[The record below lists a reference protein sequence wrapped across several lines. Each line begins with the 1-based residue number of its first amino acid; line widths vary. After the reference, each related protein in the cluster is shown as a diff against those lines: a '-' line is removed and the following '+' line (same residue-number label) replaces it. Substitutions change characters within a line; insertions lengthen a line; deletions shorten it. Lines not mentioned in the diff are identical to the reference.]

1 MNLFIVR
8 VTRVETMK
16 LYFKFY
22 SSSTLYYMHLPS
34 TKTKI
39 LITELELENQLVLYY
54 YNLCQ
59 HIPCYESWCQH

>member
-1 MNLFIVR
+1 
-8 VTRVETMK
+8 MK
-16 LYFKFY
+16 LYIKFY
-22 SSSTLYYMHLPS
+22 SSITLYYMHLPS

-59 HIPCYESWCQH
+59 HIPWYESWCQH